1 MLHSMT
7 GYGSTTLELNKLKFD
22 IELKTLNSRYLDNN
36 ISLPNF
42 LSSIEI
48 EVGNILK
55 KRLSRGKIE
64 LRVKSSSSHGNSI
77 KFNQDVIKKYI
88 EDLKNISEFDESN
101 LLKSV
106 INLPNSIDKPEVIIT
121 KLNLNNFYKAID
133 TVINDVISFRLKE
146 GLNTEKDIKISI
158 KEISNMS
165 EKIIGLSSDHKKFL
179 KDQLEKKSKEYNIS
193 IDKSRYEQEVFYYLE
208 KIDINEE
215 LVRLDSHLKYFNDI
229 LKNKQIEK
237 GKKLGFICQEIGR
250 EINTIGSKA
259 NNSKIQSFVVEMK
272 SSLEKLKEQSL
283 NIL

>member
-1 MLHSMT
+1 MLYSMT
-7 GYGSTTLELNKLKFD
+7 GYGSTTLEINKFKFD

-55 KRLSRGKIE
+55 KRLLRGKIE
-64 LRVKSSSSHGNSI
+64 LRVKSSFSDGNSV

-88 EDLKNISEFDESN
+88 KDLKNISEFDESN

-106 INLPNSIDKPEVIIT
+106 INLPNSIDKPEIIIT
-121 KLNLNNFYKAID
+121 KSNLNNFYKAID
-133 TVINDVISFRLKE
+133 TVINNVISFRLKE

-165 EKIIGLSSDHKKFL
+165 DKIIGLSSDHKKFL
-179 KDQLEKKSKEYNIS
+179 KDQLEKKSQEYNIS

-229 LKNKQIEK
+229 LNDKQIEK

>member
-1 MLHSMT
+1 MLYSMT
-7 GYGSTTLELNKLKFD
+7 GYGSTTLEINKFKFD

-55 KRLSRGKIE
+55 KRLLRGKIE
-64 LRVKSSSSHGNSI
+64 LRVKSSSSYGNSV

-88 EDLKNISEFDESN
+88 KDLKNISEFDESN

-106 INLPNSIDKPEVIIT
+106 INLPNSIDKQEIIIT
-121 KLNLNNFYKAID
+121 KSNLNNFYKAID
-133 TVINDVISFRLKE
+133 TVINNVISFRLKE

-165 EKIIGLSSDHKKFL
+165 DKIIGLSSDHKKFL
-179 KDQLEKKSKEYNIS
+179 KDQLEKKSQEYNIS

-229 LKNKQIEK
+229 LKDKQIEK

>member
-7 GYGSTTLELNKLKFD
+7 GYGSTTLEINKFKFD

-55 KRLSRGKIE
+55 KRLLRGKIE
-64 LRVKSSSSHGNSI
+64 LRVKSSFSDGNSV

-88 EDLKNISEFDESN
+88 KDLKNISEFDESN

-106 INLPNSIDKPEVIIT
+106 INLPNSIDKQEIIIT
-121 KLNLNNFYKAID
+121 KSNLNNFYKAID
-133 TVINDVISFRLKE
+133 TVINNVISFRLKE

-165 EKIIGLSSDHKKFL
+165 DKIIGLSSDHKKFL
-179 KDQLEKKSKEYNIS
+179 KDQLEKKSQEYNIS

-229 LKNKQIEK
+229 LKDKQIEK

>member
-7 GYGSTTLELNKLKFD
+7 GYGSTTLEINKFKFD

-55 KRLSRGKIE
+55 KRLLRGKIE
-64 LRVKSSSSHGNSI
+64 LRVKSSSSDGNSV

-88 EDLKNISEFDESN
+88 KDLKNISEFDESN

-106 INLPNSIDKPEVIIT
+106 INLPNSIDKPEIIIT
-121 KLNLNNFYKAID
+121 KSNLHNFYNAID
-133 TVINDVISFRLKE
+133 TVINNVISFRLKE

-179 KDQLEKKSKEYNIS
+179 KDQLEKKSQEYNIS

-229 LKNKQIEK
+229 LKDKQIEK

>member
-1 MLHSMT
+1 MLYSMT
-7 GYGSTTLELNKLKFD
+7 GYGSTTLEINKFKFD

-55 KRLSRGKIE
+55 KRLLRGKIE
-64 LRVKSSSSHGNSI
+64 LRVKSSSSYGNSV

-88 EDLKNISEFDESN
+88 KDLKNISEFDESN

-106 INLPNSIDKPEVIIT
+106 INLPNSIDKPEIIIT
-121 KLNLNNFYKAID
+121 KSNLNNFYKAID
-133 TVINDVISFRLKE
+133 TVINNVISFRLKE

-165 EKIIGLSSDHKKFL
+165 DKIVGLSSDHKKFL
-179 KDQLEKKSKEYNIS
+179 KDQLEKKSQEYNIS

-229 LKNKQIEK
+229 LKDKQIEK

>member
-7 GYGSTTLELNKLKFD
+7 GYGSTTLEINKFKFD

-55 KRLSRGKIE
+55 KRLLRGKIE
-64 LRVKSSSSHGNSI
+64 LRVKSSSSHGNSV

-88 EDLKNISEFDESN
+88 KDLKNISEFDESN

-106 INLPNSIDKPEVIIT
+106 INLPNSIDKPEIIIT
-121 KLNLNNFYKAID
+121 KSNLNNFYKAID
-133 TVINDVISFRLKE
+133 TVINNVISFRLKE

-165 EKIIGLSSDHKKFL
+165 DKIIGLSSDHKKFL
-179 KDQLEKKSKEYNIS
+179 KDQLEKKSQEYNIS

-229 LKNKQIEK
+229 LKDKQIEK

>member
-7 GYGSTTLELNKLKFD
+7 GYGSTTLEINKFKFD

-55 KRLSRGKIE
+55 KRLLRGKIE
-64 LRVKSSSSHGNSI
+64 LRVKSSFSDGNSV

-88 EDLKNISEFDESN
+88 KDLKNISEFDESN

-106 INLPNSIDKPEVIIT
+106 INLPNSIDKPEIIIT
-121 KLNLNNFYKAID
+121 KSNLNNFYKAID
-133 TVINDVISFRLKE
+133 TVINNVISFRLKE

-165 EKIIGLSSDHKKFL
+165 DKIIGLSSDHKKFL
-179 KDQLEKKSKEYNIS
+179 KDQLEKKSQEYNIN

-229 LKNKQIEK
+229 LNDKQIEK

>member
-1 MLHSMT
+1 MT
-7 GYGSTTLELNKLKFD
+7 GYGSTTLEINKFKFD

-55 KRLSRGKIE
+55 KRLLRGKIE
-64 LRVKSSSSHGNSI
+64 LRVKSSFSDGNSV

-88 EDLKNISEFDESN
+88 KDLKNISEFDESN

-106 INLPNSIDKPEVIIT
+106 INLPNSIDKPEIIIT
-121 KLNLNNFYKAID
+121 KSNLNNFYKAID
-133 TVINDVISFRLKE
+133 TVINNVISFRLKE

-165 EKIIGLSSDHKKFL
+165 DKIIGLSSDHKKFL
-179 KDQLEKKSKEYNIS
+179 KDQLEKKSQEYNIN

-229 LKNKQIEK
+229 LNDKQIEK

>member
-7 GYGSTTLELNKLKFD
+7 GYGSTTLEINKFKFD

-55 KRLSRGKIE
+55 KRLLRGKIE
-64 LRVKSSSSHGNSI
+64 LRVKSSSSNVNSI
-77 KFNQDVIKKYI
+77 KFNKDVIKKYI

-106 INLPNSIDKPEVIIT
+106 INLPNSIDKPEIIIT
-121 KLNLNNFYKAID
+121 KSNLNNFYKAID
-133 TVINDVISFRLKE
+133 TVINNVISFRLKE

-165 EKIIGLSSDHKKFL
+165 DKIIGLSSDHKKFL
-179 KDQLEKKSKEYNIS
+179 KDQLEKKSQEYNIS

-229 LKNKQIEK
+229 LKDKQIEK

>member
-55 KRLSRGKIE
+55 KRLLRGKIE
-64 LRVKSSSSHGNSI
+64 LRVKSSSSNVNSI
-77 KFNQDVIKKYI
+77 KFNKDVIKKYI

-106 INLPNSIDKPEVIIT
+106 INLPNSIDKPEIIIT
-121 KLNLNNFYKAID
+121 KSNLNNFYKAID
-133 TVINDVISFRLKE
+133 TVINNVISFRLKE

-165 EKIIGLSSDHKKFL
+165 DKIIGLSSDHKKFL
-179 KDQLEKKSKEYNIS
+179 KDQLEKKSQEYNIS

-229 LKNKQIEK
+229 LKDKQIEK

>member
-1 MLHSMT
+1 MT
-7 GYGSTTLELNKLKFD
+7 GYGSTTLEINKFKFD

-55 KRLSRGKIE
+55 KRLLRGKIE
-64 LRVKSSSSHGNSI
+64 LRVKSSSSYDNSV

-88 EDLKNISEFDESN
+88 KDLKNISEFDESN

-106 INLPNSIDKPEVIIT
+106 INLPNSIDKPEIIIT
-121 KLNLNNFYKAID
+121 KSNLNNFYKAID
-133 TVINDVISFRLKE
+133 TVINNVISFRLKE

-165 EKIIGLSSDHKKFL
+165 DKIIGLSSDHKKFL
-179 KDQLEKKSKEYNIS
+179 KDQLEKKSQEYNIS

-229 LKNKQIEK
+229 LKDKQIEK